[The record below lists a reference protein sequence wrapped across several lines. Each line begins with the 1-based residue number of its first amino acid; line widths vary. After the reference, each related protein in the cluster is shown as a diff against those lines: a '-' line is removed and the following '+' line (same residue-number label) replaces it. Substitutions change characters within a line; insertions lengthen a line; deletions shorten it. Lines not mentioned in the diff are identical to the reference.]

1 MALARSSAGE
11 GALERVGLDGE
22 GLNIEQVVRVAR
34 RCAPVILEP
43 AARRRMEESH
53 QMVQK
58 IVAEKRVVYGITTG
72 FGKFS
77 NVVISPAQTEQL
89 QKNLVMSHAVG
100 TGRPLAGEVVRAVML
115 LRANTLAKG
124 YSGVRPLVVE
134 YLIRLL
140 NHGIIPVVPE
150 QGSVGAS
157 GDLAPLAHIALV
169 LLGLG
174 EAEYR
179 GRRIGGAQA
188 LELAGLS
195 PLSLQAKEGLALTNG
210 TQLMG
215 GLGCLAVYDAE
226 LTAKTASIAAALAV
240 EALDGVITAF
250 DPRVQQVRPH
260 AGQMRAAAHLRQ
272 LLAGGEIAARKAQPR
287 VQDAYT
293 LRCTPQVHG
302 ATLDAVDYVRGVFE
316 VEINAATDNPLL
328 FPEDGDVVSGGNF
341 HGQPLALALDFLGMA
356 VAELGSMAERRT
368 ARLLDP
374 ATSGLPAFLTTHG
387 GLHSGLMLT
396 QYTAAAL
403 VAENKVLASPACV
416 DSIPTSANQEDHV
429 SMGPIAGRK
438 ARRIIRNVQQIL
450 AIQLL
455 CAAQAVDLAPRHK
468 MGRGTARAYEVI
480 REEIPYLD
488 RDRVLHPDLEKAL
501 ALVQSGR
508 LLQAVED
515 AVGVLE

>member
-1 MALARSSAGE
+1 MALARSTAGE
-11 GALERVGLDGE
+11 GAVEKVSLDGE
-22 GLNIEQVVRVAR
+22 SLDIEQVVRVAR
-34 RCAPVILEP
+34 QHAPVFLEP
-43 AARRRMEESH
+43 AARLSMEKSRRM
-53 QMVQK
+53 VQQ
-58 IVAEKRVVYGITTG
+58 IVAEKQVVYGITTG

-100 TGRPLAGEVVRAVML
+100 TGEPFDREIVRAVML

-134 YLIRLL
+134 HLLQLL
-140 NHGIIPVVPE
+140 NRGVHPVVPE

-157 GDLAPLAHIALV
+157 GDLAPLAHVALV

-179 GRRIGGAQA
+179 GKRISGAKA
-188 LELAGLS
+188 LAVAGLP
-195 PLSLQAKEGLALTNG
+195 PLTLQAKEGLALING

-215 GLGCLAVYDAE
+215 AIGCLAVYDAE
-226 LTAKTASIAAALAV
+226 LMAKTASIAAALAV
-240 EALDGVITAF
+240 EALDGLVIAF
-250 DPRVQQVRPH
+250 DPRVQRVRPH
-260 AGQMRAAAHLRQ
+260 AGQVRCAAHLRQ
-272 LLAGGEIAARKAQPR
+272 LLAGGEIASRSAGPR

-302 ATLDAVDYVRGVFE
+302 ATLDAIDYVRGVLE
-316 VEINAATDNPLL
+316 IEINSATDNPLL
-328 FPEDGDVVSGGNF
+328 FPEEVEVISGGNF

-356 VAELGSMAERRT
+356 VAELGSVAERRV

-374 ATSGLPAFLTTHG
+374 ATSGLPAFLTNHG

-396 QYTAAAL
+396 QYTAASL
-403 VAENKVLASPACV
+403 VSENKVLASPACV

-429 SMGPIAGRK
+429 SMGPIAARK
-438 ARRIIRNVQQIL
+438 ARRIIHNVQQIL

-455 CAAQAVDLAPRHK
+455 CAAQAIDLGPRRN

-480 REEIPYLD
+480 RAEIPFLD
-488 RDRVLHPDLEKAL
+488 RDRVLYPDLQKAL
-501 ALVQSGR
+501 ALVQGGH
-508 LLQAVED
+508 LLRAVED
-515 AVGVLE
+515 EVGDLE